1 VTSKPEVP
9 GASVRTRPVSPA
21 GRLFDE
27 LDLLVE
33 LADLAPSPL
42 ALCPWRVRVHDGA
55 VELRLDE
62 EKLADSGPADRRQ
75 STIACGAA
83 LLDLRLGVV
92 HLGMTP
98 HVAMLPDPG
107 EPALVARIAVTA
119 AHEPHLHEERL
130 LAAML
135 RRSTRR
141 TPFPGVTLPA
151 DVVDELTTAVADEGA
166 VLQHVEGVRAA
177 ELDILLAEAEVTTT
191 TDPARRAGLRARWA
205 PDAARGSVHVVCTNH
220 DEPVDWVRAGVA
232 LQHLLLEATHHDL
245 AARIFTLAL
254 EDPHQREQVRR
265 LACAGRYP
273 QVVLELGPATQPFLP
288 E

>member
-1 VTSKPEVP
+1 MTNHPTDTTRRS
-9 GASVRTRPVSPA
+9 ADRPVSPA

-33 LADLAPSPL
+33 LADRAPSPL

-55 VELRLDE
+55 VELRRDE
-62 EKLADSGPADRRQ
+62 AKVADYGPADRRQ

-92 HLGMTP
+92 HLGMKP
-98 HVAMLPDPG
+98 HVSVLPDPA
-107 EPALVARIAVTA
+107 EPALVARITVSA
-119 AHEPHLHEERL
+119 AHAPLPHEERL

-141 TPFPGVTLPA
+141 TPFAAGTLDP
-151 DVVDELTTAVADEGA
+151 DVVPALDEAAAEEGA
-166 VLQHVEGVRAA
+166 VLQHVDGVRAA
-177 ELDILLAEAEVTTT
+177 ELDILLAETEVTTT
-191 TDPARRAGLRARWA
+191 ADPARRAGLRAPWA
-205 PDAARGSVHVVCTNH
+205 SNAHRGSVQVVSTSH
-220 DEPVDWVRAGVA
+220 DEPADWVKAGQA
-232 LQHLLLEATHHDL
+232 LQRVLLEATHHDV
-245 AARIFTLAL
+245 AARFFTMAL

-273 QVVLELGPATQPFLP
+273 QVVLELGPATTPRTVG
-288 E
+288 

>member
-1 VTSKPEVP
+1 MTSHPTDS
-9 GASVRTRPVSPA
+9 ARSTSVRAVSPA

-55 VELRLDE
+55 VELRVDAA
-62 EKLADSGPADRRQ
+62 KVADSGPADRRQ

-92 HLGMTP
+92 HLGMKP
-98 HVAMLPDPG
+98 HVAVLPDAD
-107 EPALVARIAVTA
+107 EPDLVARITVSA
-119 AHEPHLHEERL
+119 AHAALPHEERL

-141 TPFPGVTLPA
+141 TPFAGGTLDP
-151 DVVDELTTAVADEGA
+151 DVQQVLFEAAGEEGA
-166 VLQHVEGVRAA
+166 ALQHVDGVRAA
-177 ELDILLAEAEVTTT
+177 ELDILLSETEVTTT
-191 TDPARRAGLRARWA
+191 ADPARRAGLRAPWA
-205 PDAARGSVHVVCTNH
+205 TNAHRGSVHIVCTSH
-220 DEPVDWVRAGVA
+220 DDPADWVRAGQG
-232 LQHLLLEATHHDL
+232 LQRVLLEATHHDV
-245 AARIFTLAL
+245 AARFFTMAL

-265 LACAGRYP
+265 LACAGRFP
-273 QVVLELGPATQPFLP
+273 QVVLELGPVAGPLG
-288 E
+288 ER